1 MLQQNLL
8 LAESGSTKTDW
19 CLVRPDGRPVKLKTA
34 GINPYLQSTDEIV
47 RMLEEELHWDGAKWG
62 PVDVVFYG
70 AGIGHKEHQK
80 AVQLALRKVTGAKK
94 ISVESDML
102 AAAHALAGHEKGVIC
117 IIGTGSNACCW
128 DGRKIVEQMPSLGY
142 VAGDEGSGNYMGKR
156 VLQYYAYHTFDEE
169 LRASFEMMFGSDLVP
184 ILNSIY
190 KEPFPNRYLAQ
201 FARLLT
207 ENRGHFMVE
216 NIIEDCLNDFFRN
229 HILKFRMSWK
239 QPIHFT
245 GSIAWGFRDVIA
257 DLCHQYEL
265 EPGKIVQSPM
275 ESLIEYYKGAALA
288 A

>member
-1 MLQQNLL
+1 MPQRSLL

-19 CLVRPDGRPVKLKTA
+19 CLLPDGGKRVKMKTA
-34 GINPYLQSTDEIV
+34 GVNPYLQNTEEIV
-47 RMLEEELHWDGAKWG
+47 RMLNHELHWNSDKWG
-62 PVDVVFYG
+62 TVEVAFYG
-70 AGIGHKEHQK
+70 AGVGSKPQQK
-80 AVQLALRKVTGAKK
+80 IVEDALRQVTGAKK
-94 ISVESDML
+94 VVVESDML
-102 AAAHALAGHEKGVIC
+102 AAAHALAGHEKGVVC
-117 IIGTGSNACCW
+117 ILGTGSNACAW
-128 DGRKIVEQMPSLGY
+128 DGRKVVEQMPSLGY

-169 LRASFEMMFGSDLVP
+169 LRTCFEMNWGSDLTP
-184 ILNSIY
+184 ILRSIY
-190 KEPFPNRYLAQ
+190 KEPFANRYLAQ
-201 FARLLT
+201 FTQLLF

-216 NIIEDCLNDFFRN
+216 NIIEDSLNEFFRH

-275 ESLIEYYKGAALA
+275 EGLIEYYRGAAVA